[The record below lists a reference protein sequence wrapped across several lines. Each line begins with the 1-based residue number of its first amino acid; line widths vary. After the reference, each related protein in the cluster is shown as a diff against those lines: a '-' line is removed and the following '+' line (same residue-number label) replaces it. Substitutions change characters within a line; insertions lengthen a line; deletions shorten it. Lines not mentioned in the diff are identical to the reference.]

1 MVFWWYKIT
10 FDYVHMPISRILN
23 YMRLELKI
31 EIGYLSSYHKIFRWC
46 AILKYCLE
54 INTNT
59 YSTYILIIGL
69 CIYILPMTSGR
80 PKQIDLII
88 DILTNV
94 YGCHPLAYIG
104 LALAGK

>member
-1 MVFWWYKIT
+1 M
-10 FDYVHMPISRILN
+10 
-23 YMRLELKI
+23 
-31 EIGYLSSYHKIFRWC
+31 
-46 AILKYCLE
+46 
-54 INTNT
+54 NTNT

-69 CIYILPMTSGR
+69 CIYLLPMTSGR

-88 DILTNV
+88 AILTNV

>member
-1 MVFWWYKIT
+1 
-10 FDYVHMPISRILN
+10 
-23 YMRLELKI
+23 
-31 EIGYLSSYHKIFRWC
+31 
-46 AILKYCLE
+46 
-54 INTNT
+54 
-59 YSTYILIIGL
+59 
-69 CIYILPMTSGR
+69 MTSGR